1 MKPTKKELKG
11 ILQAHHHYY
20 GDPYVTL
27 EHLHNVAIIRNYT
40 PDCPGWCGH
49 IALVVHGDSCYKDI
63 FYHDNKT
70 DMWFL
75 AESIHE
81 GEYTVNNDAYL
92 TRMCADEKN

>member
-27 EHLHNVAIIRNYT
+27 EHLNNVAIIRNYT

-49 IALVVHGDSCYKDI
+49 IALVVHGDSCYKD
-63 FYHDNKT
+63 
-70 DMWFL
+70 
-75 AESIHE
+75 ESIHE

-92 TRMCADEKN
+92 TRMCTNEKN